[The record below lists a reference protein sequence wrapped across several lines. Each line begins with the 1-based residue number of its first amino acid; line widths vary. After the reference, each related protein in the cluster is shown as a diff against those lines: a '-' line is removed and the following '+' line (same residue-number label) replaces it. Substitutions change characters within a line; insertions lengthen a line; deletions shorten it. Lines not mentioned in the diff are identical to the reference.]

1 MNFKYYLNDEGD
13 NREGFQYVLNLQDL
27 NYEEFLTSDL
37 LEEIENVVGD
47 ENIDSPAD
55 NFYLICCKTEEKI
68 DEVEQIC
75 IKYENILIEDKYND

>member
-1 MNFKYYLNDEGD
+1 MNFYLNDEGD

-27 NYEEFLTSDL
+27 NSEELLISSDL
-37 LEEIENVVGD
+37 LEEIGNVVGD

-68 DEVEQIC
+68 DEVEQLC
-75 IKYENILIEDKYND
+75 KKYENIFIEDIYND